1 MIKILCVGRLKEKWL
16 LQASAEYLTRLSKYC
31 RLEVAE
37 IKEHSD
43 RNPRVSKSKEA
54 AELIGRIGDKSKY
67 QTIALDVSGKQMTS
81 EEFSNLL
88 KNQNLLFIVGGPEGL
103 DEKILSKSD
112 LTLSL
117 SKMTFTHQIA
127 RILLLEQIYRG
138 FTIQKNEKYH
148 R

>member
-16 LQASAEYLTRLSKYC
+16 QQASAEYLTRLSKYC

-37 IKEHSD
+37 IKERAD
-43 RNPRVSKSKEA
+43 RNPSVSKSKEA